1 MRLRRQVELT
11 LLTDVDDTTA
21 VIEWQRRG
29 TRFGE
34 VKLASSFSGA
44 RAWVE
49 GHYEEV
55 EWDSRLHAS
64 GLIGV
69 LVDDPI

>member
-11 LLTDVDDTTA
+11 LLTGIDDATA

-29 TRFGE
+29 VRFGE
-34 VKLASSFSGA
+34 VKVASSYRDA
-44 RAWVE
+44 RMWVE
-49 GHYEEV
+49 AHYEEV

-69 LVDDPI
+69 LADDPI